1 MVSALFP
8 VIGLSLEKQMH
19 IDDLFGVHA
28 QALQVRSKRSEI
40 LASNMANAD
49 TPGYKARDID
59 FQQVLQQLNQDSVRL
74 LTTHQAHIQSDANL
88 LQAEQ
93 LLYRTPMQASLD
105 GNTVDTEQEHVAF
118 SANAMEYQVSL
129 RFLNDKINGLR
140 KALRGE

>member
-1 MVSALFP
+1 MESAVFP
-8 VIGLSLEKQMH
+8 VIDLNMEKQMH

-28 QALQVRSKRSEI
+28 LALQVRSKRSEI
-40 LASNMANAD
+40 LASNLANAD

-59 FQQVLQQLNQDSVRL
+59 FQQVLQSLNQDSVRL
-74 LTTHQAHIQSDANL
+74 LTTHQAHIRSDTNL
-88 LQAEQ
+88 FHTEQ